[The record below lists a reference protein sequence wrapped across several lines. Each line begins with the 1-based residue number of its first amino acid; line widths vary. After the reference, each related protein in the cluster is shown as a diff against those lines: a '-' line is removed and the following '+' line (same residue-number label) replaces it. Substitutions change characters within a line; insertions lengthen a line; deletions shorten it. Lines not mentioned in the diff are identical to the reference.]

1 MMPDPGCGVS
11 SEAKRFRCRL
21 RWALVLGTLLVLGIN
36 SGVQAPHLSRGS
48 DFKGGSGGLPEIC
61 SACSAMSIIL
71 N

>member
-1 MMPDPGCGVS
+1 MIHGPAGGVS
-11 SEAKRFRCRL
+11 PEAKRLRCRL

-36 SGVQAPHLSRGS
+36 CGGQAPHLSRGS
-48 DFKGGSGGLPEIC
+48 DFKGGSGGLPEIR